1 MLSYWQIGPVD
12 GMEKEKEAPQVVQFN
27 NLVAPV
33 TITLSLLVLT
43 IAASSLEGR
52 EVDGDFLSKAIIIS
66 LSVLIPAC
74 IGRNSRLI
82 PLDSGALR
90 VGSIALA
97 ISLLG
102 IVANSADPENF
113 NHLFLTTFVFVGFAS
128 AILNESEYFEESAN
142 LLSVVLGARLAAFYS
157 GGLIIAQ
164 SDSLAVIDTVRESIG
179 AAFFSFWLSSISLGF
194 LVMVVLRGSIE
205 NRGKGKLMSSLP
217 TIRQSP
223 EVGIYASLVF
233 ACFLIPLLWIGQID
247 SLQDFS
253 QRNHIGVAWAL
264 FSALAIF
271 THAFFRAEGWHVL
284 GALLAVNWILYTIGH
299 IHEIGNELPSL
310 FAEDGFIGSF
320 TWFFLW
326 FWMNFFALF
335 FASRGVFG
343 DIAPRRERG
352 SFRVWWEDNS
362 YAMMISL
369 AFLIALVVRTA
380 WNVIPAMNANG
391 TGLWD
396 MTGGSDPWYMKRVV
410 DYVIAERSHL
420 IFDHDRAYPTGGINP
435 RPPLFSWSLA
445 LGGLSLSWILEM
457 PADQAVWWS
466 MASLP
471 AIYGALIVIPI
482 AGIATRAHSKRA
494 GIIAAWLIALM
505 PGHMSRSTFAMSDHD
520 SFAMLFLAIA
530 FYYWIRA
537 IEKIDHNKLF
547 KSTSTNP
554 LYIIAGMR
562 ETWKRNPS
570 LMANA
575 SMSGIAFSIMALG
588 WKGFVYGPGI
598 LFLAYS
604 FQVAINIFKGRDSIQ
619 FTSAALQMMLVAIL
633 VPAPFYAWPGM

>member
-1 MLSYWQIGPVD
+1 M
-12 GMEKEKEAPQVVQFN
+12 
-27 NLVAPV
+27 
-33 TITLSLLVLT
+33 
-43 IAASSLEGR
+43 
-52 EVDGDFLSKAIIIS
+52 
-66 LSVLIPAC
+66 
-74 IGRNSRLI
+74 
-82 PLDSGALR
+82 
-90 VGSIALA
+90 
-97 ISLLG
+97 
-102 IVANSADPENF
+102 
-113 NHLFLTTFVFVGFAS
+113 
-128 AILNESEYFEESAN
+128 
-142 LLSVVLGARLAAFYS
+142 
-157 GGLIIAQ
+157 
-164 SDSLAVIDTVRESIG
+164 
-179 AAFFSFWLSSISLGF
+179 
-194 LVMVVLRGSIE
+194 
-205 NRGKGKLMSSLP
+205 
-217 TIRQSP
+217 
-223 EVGIYASLVF
+223 
-233 ACFLIPLLWIGQID
+233 
-247 SLQDFS
+247 
-253 QRNHIGVAWAL
+253 
-264 FSALAIF
+264 
-271 THAFFRAEGWHVL
+271 
-284 GALLAVNWILYTIGH
+284 GALLAVNWIIYTIGH

-326 FWMNFFALF
+326 FWMNFSALF

-352 SFRVWWEDNS
+352 GFRVWWEDNS

-547 KSTSTNP
+547 KS
-554 LYIIAGMR
+554 R
-562 ETWKRNPS
+562 
-570 LMANA
+570 
-575 SMSGIAFSIMALG
+575 
-588 WKGFVYGPGI
+588 VH
-598 LFLAYS
+598 
-604 FQVAINIFKGRDSIQ
+604 
-619 FTSAALQMMLVAIL
+619 
-633 VPAPFYAWPGM
+633 